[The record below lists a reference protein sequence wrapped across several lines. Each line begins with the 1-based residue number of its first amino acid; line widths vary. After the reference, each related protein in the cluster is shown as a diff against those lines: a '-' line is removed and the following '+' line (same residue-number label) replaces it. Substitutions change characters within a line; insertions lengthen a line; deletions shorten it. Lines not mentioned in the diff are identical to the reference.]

1 MTDTT
6 TAPAVAPAD
15 DQLSS
20 LISAAV
26 ARRMTPDF
34 IEKEVQT
41 RVDKLIVESIDRALR
56 SYSDTGKLIEK
67 AIEEALRVDRL
78 DLPSYGATVAG
89 MLKTQIEARVAP
101 LVAGQLAADMDELLK
116 LAPKEVK
123 LSEIAA
129 YMLKSHEEEG
139 DWGPRITVDVERNDY
154 GSTWIKLDDE
164 EALERRDLYKA
175 KFRLLV
181 DKDGRISGFYAGED
195 KVSAKSW
202 IGAAYGIEQK
212 LRAYVACGT
221 KLIIDEDAVVTSVGD
236 Y

>member
-6 TAPAVAPAD
+6 TAPAVASAD
-15 DQLSS
+15 DQLCS

-41 RVDKLIVESIDRALR
+41 RVDKLIVESVDRALR

-78 DLPSYGATVAG
+78 DLPSYGATVAS

-101 LVAGQLAADMDELLK
+101 LIAGQLAADMDELLN

-123 LSEIAA
+123 LSDIAA
-129 YMLKSHEEEG
+129 FMLKPYEDDNE
-139 DWGPRITVDVERNDY
+139 WGKHITVHVESKSY
-154 GSTWIKLDDE
+154 GGTWISLDDDQ
-164 EALERRDLYKA
+164 ALEGRDLYKA

-181 DKDGRISGFYAGED
+181 DKDGRISGFFVGGREA
-195 KVSAKSW
+195 STKSW
-202 IGAAYGIEQK
+202 IGSAYGIEQK
-212 LRAYVACGT
+212 LRAYTACGT
-221 KLIIDEDAVVTSVGD
+221 KLIIDEDAVITSVGD